1 MRTLTLIRSIVILCL
16 FSLSFASTGNA
27 VEWLPIDSADLA
39 LKDNPAR
46 PGSHAM
52 VLYRNEDLDDTLG
65 SVAVYIRTKIF
76 TDEGKRYADVR
87 IPWYAGHYS
96 AVDGVRGRTIHPDGS
111 IVEFKGEVFQKK
123 QQQTRDFSFQVKT
136 FALPDVTPGSII
148 EYQYVLHWQ
157 VSKPDVVFGNWVY
170 FRNSEWIVQNELFQ
184 RQAHFMFKPNAHQ
197 RLKHAVRSVL
207 LPANAKMNQR
217 NDGLITLEVENVPP
231 FETEEYMPPEKEIRG
246 RVMFFYGLD
255 DLYDP
260 DKFWKSQSKSWYSD
274 AEEFIGKRQL
284 AERQVAS
291 IISSSDSMDTK
302 LRKIYDYVQTLS
314 NYSYGEDRVAPEEN
328 RTIEDVIRHK
338 YGTRDELNR
347 LFVAMARAAGANA
360 TLVRVPAR
368 NGALF
373 HKEWPSFYQLDL
385 EFVQVKNGN
394 EVIYLNPGT
403 MFCPYGTI
411 LWEQIGAMG
420 LALDKTGPVFIQIPV
435 PDPSASQ
442 TKTVAN
448 MKLDPDGTLS
458 GDVEV
463 TLTGQAAIDKRIPA
477 LNMDETARKKMM
489 QEVLQEWLAMGA
501 DVELSKVNSWEI
513 SGPLVATYHVNIPSF
528 ATMPTSRTLLR
539 SSLFSGAYRNPFVPT
554 RRIHPIRMNYPYE
567 RVDDVKIAIPPG
579 FQVDGLPQP
588 REDKNALAEL
598 TSTCKHENGTLHLT
612 RTFRLLG
619 LFVDQ
624 PYYSAVRSYFQNV
637 QVTANEPVVLRN
649 TGTPSGK

>member
-1 MRTLTLIRSIVILCL
+1 MRTFILIRSIVVLCL
-16 FSLSFASTGNA
+16 FSLSFAPAGNA
-27 VEWLPIDSADLA
+27 VDWLPIDPADLA

-52 VLYRNEDLDDTLG
+52 ILYRNEDFDDVMG
-65 SVAVYIRTKIF
+65 AASIYVRTKVF

-87 IPWYAGHYS
+87 IPWHANHYS
-96 AVDGVRGRTIHPDGS
+96 AIDGVRGRTIHPDGS

-123 QQQTRDFSFQVKT
+123 HQQTRDYSFQVKT
-136 FALPDVTPGSII
+136 FALPDVTAGSII

-157 VSKPDVVFGNWVY
+157 AKKPGMWGQWAYVH
-170 FRNSEWIVQNELFQ
+170 NSEWVVQDELYQ
-184 RQAHFMFKPNAHQ
+184 RKAQFSFKPG
-197 RLKHAVRSVL
+197 RLDFFKHAARSVL
-207 LPANAKMNQR
+207 LPANARMNQR

-231 FETEEYMPPEKEIRG
+231 FETEEYMPPEKEVRG

-291 IISSSDSMDTK
+291 ITSSSDSMDAK
-302 LRKIYDYVQTLS
+302 LRKIYDYVQTLN

-420 LALDKTGPVFIQIPV
+420 LALDKSGPVFIQIPV
-435 PDPSASQ
+435 PDPYASQ
-442 TKTVAN
+442 TRTVAN

-463 TLTGQAAIDKRIPA
+463 TLTGQAAIDRRIPA
-477 LNMDETARKKMM
+477 LNMDETERKKMM
-489 QEVLQEWLAMGA
+489 QDLLQEWLAMGA
-501 DVELSKVNSWEI
+501 DVELSKVNSWQI
-513 SGPLVATYHVNIPSF
+513 SGPLVATYHVTIPSF

-567 RVDDVKIAIPPG
+567 RVDDVRIAIPPG

-598 TSTCKHENGTLHLT
+598 TSTCKHENGTLHLS

>member
-1 MRTLTLIRSIVILCL
+1 
-16 FSLSFASTGNA
+16 
-27 VEWLPIDSADLA
+27 
-39 LKDNPAR
+39 
-46 PGSHAM
+46 
-52 VLYRNEDLDDTLG
+52 
-65 SVAVYIRTKIF
+65 
-76 TDEGKRYADVR
+76 VR

-291 IISSSDSMDTK
+291 ITSSSDSMDAK
-302 LRKIYDYVQTLS
+302 LRKIYDYVQTLN
-314 NYSYGEDRVAPEEN
+314 NYSYGEDRIAPEEN

-338 YGTRDELNR
+338 YGTRNELNR

-394 EVIYLNPGT
+394 DVIYLNPGT

-420 LALDKTGPVFIQIPV
+420 LALDKSGPVFIQIPV

-463 TLTGQAAIDKRIPA
+463 TLTGQAAIDRRIPA